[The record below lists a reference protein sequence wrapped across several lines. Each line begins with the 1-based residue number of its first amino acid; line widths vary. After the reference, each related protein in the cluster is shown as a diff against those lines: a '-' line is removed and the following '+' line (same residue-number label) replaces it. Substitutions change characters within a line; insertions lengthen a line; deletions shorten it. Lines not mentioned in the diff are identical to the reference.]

1 MIFVTGAGMLHVPHY
16 YHHWKANEN
25 QPETDEGRFMLQV
38 SVGTQK
44 LAFTLQLKLLTQHK
58 FDTTNLLNNVQSI
71 NAFILDMI
79 FIKKR

>member
-1 MIFVTGAGMLHVPHY
+1 
-16 YHHWKANEN
+16 
-25 QPETDEGRFMLQV
+25 MLQV